1 MALRELL
8 TPQRT
13 DVPLDYLA
21 AVQLIEAGQVRIT
34 LFETHLLH
42 GTARLE
48 DVAFAIVETQRG
60 IDAIRKAFRLP
71 TEAELDA
78 LHEATQADLED
89 LRVADIPLAE
99 NESRALWGDR

>member
-13 DVPLDYLA
+13 EVTLDYLA
-21 AVQLIEAGQVRIT
+21 AVQLIEAGEVRIT
-34 LFETHLLH
+34 LFETHLIH
-42 GTARLE
+42 GTALLD
-48 DVAFAIVETQRG
+48 DVAFAIIETQRG
-60 IDAIRKAFRLP
+60 INAIRKAFRQP

-78 LHEATQADLED
+78 LHEATQADIED

-99 NESRALWGDR
+99 NEMRALFGDR